1 MSLGL
6 TLTDNK
12 VTVIFIENGVY
23 LLASSGSQEV
33 VYPEIK
39 RHIDTLRDLGC
50 ELIAETESL
59 KERGLLAQKIEVKRM
74 SRMEIGQVL
83 MESDRV
89 IGF

>member
-6 TLTDNK
+6 SLTNNK
-12 VTVIFIENGVY
+12 VSVIFIEDGVY
-23 LLASSGSQEV
+23 LLVSSGSHEI

-39 RHIDTLRDLGC
+39 RHIETLRELGC

-59 KERGLLAQKIEVKRM
+59 KERGLLDQEVEVKR
-74 SRMEIGQVL
+74 RNRVEVAQIL
-83 MESDRV
+83 MNSDQV